1 MVYFFII
8 CYDEKGINMSILLNI
23 IIGLFGLGIVVFFH
37 ELGHFLAARFVK
49 INVEAFS
56 IGWGPP
62 FLKKKIGGVEY
73 RLGVFP
79 VGGYCKMQGETN
91 AWEKTPEKDKSEMKV
106 YAEDGSYM
114 EASPWKRIV
123 VAAGG
128 PFFNFILAIIIFAFI
143 WGIGF
148 EIYTVGNKIILASD
162 VIQDAS
168 FPADAAGMQTG
179 DRIIKIN
186 GTDINYYHE
195 LQELIS
201 LNAEKPLLI
210 TVERDGR
217 ELPINITPA
226 IDRSTGAGRIGIYSW
241 IDPKIDTV
249 TEGSPAFMA
258 GLRSGD
264 IIVSANG
271 ISVRNTEDFKA
282 VRNFSSEYF
291 TDNFKIEYERYG
303 LRHEAE
309 ISSADIEGELGFTWE
324 IISYRTGNLSIPRA
338 IVTGIKESYKTL
350 VVSITSLRLLFMGI
364 DLTQAVSGPVRIT
377 YMIGDIATQG
387 FEQGAGTGFRSIAN
401 FIALISVALCVMN
414 LLPLPILD
422 GGMIILFFIEMIRRK
437 PIPTKAISVFNAC
450 GMAIILGLMLFA
462 LFGDIMFFVRG

>member
-1 MVYFFII
+1 MSVFI
-8 CYDEKGINMSILLNI
+8 NI

-37 ELGHFLAARFVK
+37 ELGHFLAARLVK

-91 AWEKTPEKDKSEMKV
+91 AWEKTPDEKKTDVKI
-106 YAEDGSYM
+106 YAEDGSYL

-123 VAAGG
+123 IAVGG
-128 PFFNFILAIIIFAFI
+128 PLFNFILAIILFTFI

-148 EIYTVGNKIILASD
+148 EINTVGNKIILASD
-162 VIQDAS
+162 VIEDAI
-168 FPADAAGMQTG
+168 FPADAAGIKTG

-186 GTDINYYHE
+186 GTVIKYYHE
-195 LQELIS
+195 LQEMIS

-210 TVERDGR
+210 TVERDGI

-226 IDRSTGAGRIGIYSW
+226 IDKSTGAGRIGIYSW
-241 IDPKIDTV
+241 IDPKIDNV
-249 TEGSPAFMA
+249 TEGSPAFIA
-258 GLRSGD
+258 GLRTGD
-264 IIVSANG
+264 IIISANG
-271 ISVRNTEDFKA
+271 IPVHNTEDFRA
-282 VRNFSSEYF
+282 VRNLSVEYF
-291 TDNFKIEYERYG
+291 SDNFVIEYERHG
-303 LRHEAE
+303 LRYKAE
-309 ISSADIEGELGFTWE
+309 INKADLEGELGFTWE
-324 IISYRTGNLSIPRA
+324 IITYRTADLSIPAA

-350 VVSITSLRLLFMGI
+350 VVSITSFRLLFMGI

-387 FEQGAGTGFRSIAN
+387 FGQGVGTGFRSIAN

-422 GGMIILFFIEMIRRK
+422 GGLIILFFVEMIIRR
-437 PIPTKAISVFNAC
+437 PIPPKAISVFNAC
-450 GMAIILGLMLFA
+450 GMVMIFGLMLFA